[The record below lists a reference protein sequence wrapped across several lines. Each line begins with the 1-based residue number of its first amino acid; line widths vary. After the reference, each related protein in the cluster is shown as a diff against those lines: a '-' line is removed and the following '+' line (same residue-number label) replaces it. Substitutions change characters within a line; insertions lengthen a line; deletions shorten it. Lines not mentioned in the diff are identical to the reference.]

1 MHRLGPRQFIGRVVA
16 TALCAVSTLAAAHDR
31 GPYSLTGHARLGFSI
46 TSNTYDAANHRLYA
60 STRDGIYVVDTRAA
74 KVVGQLGR
82 ISGAGSLAYSA
93 KHHELYLLSLH
104 EDLMRV
110 IDTETQKV
118 VRSFDAPAWFNVF
131 LDTTRE
137 ELYYLR
143 ADTKAVRVAD
153 RVDGH
158 TIKTFNLDGHPS
170 FVLPDPARHRIL
182 VRLADHDVI
191 QIIDTTERSVTV
203 SWPLAADGQSSMAT
217 DDTGLRVFVS
227 SGKNLKML
235 DGTTGKEMSR
245 ISLGDMARSIVY
257 DPETQL
263 VAALWSQNYIRIAK
277 VGGLGLETVQNLDA
291 RAVVQR
297 LFLDPSSHDLLAV
310 ATIAEKDVMGINAN
324 TAPEAGLR
332 TSSLLTL
339 QYK

>member
-1 MHRLGPRQFIGRVVA
+1 MQQLWPRQSIGRLVA
-16 TALCAVSTLAAAHDR
+16 TALCVASTLTSAHVR
-31 GPYSLTGHARLGFSI
+31 GPYSVTGHARLGFSI
-46 TSNTYDAANHRLYA
+46 TSNTFDAANHRLYA
-60 STRDGIYVVDTRAA
+60 STRDGVYAVDTRAA
-74 KVVGQLGR
+74 KVLGQIGR
-82 ISGAGSLAYSA
+82 ISGAGSLAFSP

-110 IDTETQKV
+110 IDIDTQKV

-131 LDTTRE
+131 LEQNRE

-153 RVDGH
+153 RIDGH

-182 VRLADHDVI
+182 VRLADHDLI
-191 QIIDTTERSVTV
+191 QVIDTTERSISV
-203 SWPLAADGQSSMAT
+203 SWPLAADGQSAMAV
-217 DDTGLRVFVS
+217 DDTGTRVFVT

-245 ISLGDMARSIVY
+245 LSLGDVARSIVY
-257 DPETQL
+257 DSETQL
-263 VAALWSQNYIRIAK
+263 VAALWSQNYVRIAK
-277 VGGLGLETVQNLDA
+277 VGTMGLESVQNLDA

-297 LFLDPSSHDLLAV
+297 LFLDPASHDLVAV
-310 ATIAEKDVMGINAN
+310 ATIAEKDIMGINAN
-324 TAPEAGLR
+324 TAPDAGLR